1 MHSNFF
7 AQKLKKNAI
16 LFRYLRNYDYFCHDI
31 RNKNAN
37 YLILNSKNN
46 YKETN

>member
-7 AQKLKKNAI
+7 AQKLKKNSI

-31 RNKNAN
+31 RNRMQ
-37 YLILNSKNN
+37 II
-46 YKETN
+46 